1 MTTTRRSMGLA
12 AAIVLSGAVLA
23 GLADLRAQAP
33 TEAPSL
39 LPPGE
44 TGTPLHVEGRILGVS
59 GGGGAAL
66 YVYQTDARGYYS
78 GEVNDDPRMA
88 RTQSGAIVRTTR
100 AGVSSNR
107 KPRLKARF
115 TTAPDGRFAFRTIM
129 PGQYPRSGPPA
140 HIHLEVTPPGKPME
154 PFELV
159 FEGDSRMTDAIRA
172 DAKAGKFYRLCT
184 PVVGAGGTK
193 TCAGVT
199 FRVD

>member
-12 AAIVLSGAVLA
+12 AAILFSGVVHG
-23 GLADLRAQAP
+23 GLADLRGQAP
-33 TEAPSL
+33 APPPSL

-44 TGTPLHVEGRILGVS
+44 AGTPLHVHGQILGLS
-59 GGGGAAL
+59 GGEGAAL

-78 GEVNDDPRMA
+78 GEVNDD
-88 RTQSGAIVRTTR
+88 
-100 AGVSSNR
+100 NR

-154 PFELV
+154 QFELV
-159 FEGDSRMTDAIRA
+159 FEGDSRLTDKIRA
-172 DAKAGKFYRLCT
+172 DAKAGTFYRLCT
-184 PVVGAGGTK
+184 PVAGAGGTK
-193 TCAGVT
+193 TCSGVT